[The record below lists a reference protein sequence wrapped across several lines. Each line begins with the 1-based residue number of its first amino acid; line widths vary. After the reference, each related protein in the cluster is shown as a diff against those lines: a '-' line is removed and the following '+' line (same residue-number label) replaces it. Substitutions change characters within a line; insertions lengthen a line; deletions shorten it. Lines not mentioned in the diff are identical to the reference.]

1 MSATPVNTR
10 SKRSNFGTASPEI
23 NITPLVDVVLVL
35 LIIFMVIAPALNE
48 GAQIELPKVL
58 AADPKPRDISPISVL
73 VLNDGTTLL
82 NDKPIARAEIAAKL
96 AEAHQQ
102 DPNRSLLFK
111 SDQNTDYRLVRDVF
125 AAVQNV
131 GFKGVLLKVV
141 TKQGSNASG

>member
-1 MSATPVNTR
+1 MGATQVSTR
-10 SKRSNFGTASPEI
+10 SKRPNFGTANPEI

-82 NDKPIARAEIAAKL
+82 NDKPIARAELAARL
-96 AEAHQQ
+96 VEAHQQ

-131 GFKGVLLKVV
+131 GFKGVLLKVT